1 MKGQPAIIDL
11 LNDLLTNELT
21 SAQQYLGH
29 AEMCENWGFE
39 RLAQKVKSEVEDE
52 RKHADAL
59 IDRILYLDGTPNL
72 GKLNPLHIGKTVPDQ
87 LQSDLKLEKAAIDTL
102 NKCIQQARNAGD
114 NGTEALLTGMLT
126 DEEEHAH
133 WLEEQL
139 ELIGMVGL
147 QNYLAQQMHA

>member
-1 MKGQPAIIDL
+1 MKSQSAIIDL

-39 RLAQKVKSEVEDE
+39 RLAKKIESEVADE

-59 IDRILYLDGTPNL
+59 IDRILYLEGTPDL
-72 GKLNPLHIGKTVPDQ
+72 QKLNPLHIGKTVPDQ
-87 LQSDLKLEKAAIDTL
+87 LQSDLKLEKAAIDFL
-102 NKCIQQARNAGD
+102 NKGIQQARDGGD
-114 NGTEALLTGMLT
+114 NGTEALLTHMLT

-139 ELIGMVGL
+139 ELIGMV
-147 QNYLAQQMHA
+147 